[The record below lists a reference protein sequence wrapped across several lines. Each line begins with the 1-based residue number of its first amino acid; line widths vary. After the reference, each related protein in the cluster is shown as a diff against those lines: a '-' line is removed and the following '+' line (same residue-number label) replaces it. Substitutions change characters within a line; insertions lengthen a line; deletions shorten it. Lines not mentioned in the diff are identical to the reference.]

1 MSKPLQ
7 NPLHP
12 KAAKQ
17 LESYLEELIINP
29 TFEYEPQN
37 DEDLGMWM
45 WTHFVFH
52 EPPLEKIERLIP
64 NPDHV
69 NGDDIESI
77 CYRVLVHLFKEKDI
91 IRNKIPDWGEPSQM
105 LGIYDTKDYID
116 NEFITIAK
124 QILLDYLYRVPFEY
138 TVFTPF
144 PQDILPDFNP
154 FVISDR
160 MKLIKVEYDSD
171 GKNFPPLFAEHYEFK
186 GELLSESKK
195 VVDYLA
201 IKIFGSGIN
210 SHRTVFRKALGT
222 LKIFAAAL
230 HAMGVLEYQEYGS
243 SNTDSSDSRRN
254 CFIYPI
260 DEHRKPPFLQEEN
273 TSVQIN
279 ENEDDWNFLNRL
291 RLNKSCLE
299 PNQLELIA
307 IERGKKKN
315 SLEEKHKR
323 FQQKL
328 RSVRKLFLSTSDV
341 EKMMEINRVK
351 NALHWFFD
359 GIADNNA
366 SFSFIKLTIALET
379 LLGEP
384 SAKKDIV
391 QRLAD
396 RCSFLIATD
405 AVERKKIKKDFIS
418 TYDVRSKI
426 IHEGKAQLN
435 KNDIIHYNNME
446 KFVRE
451 ALAREIDSLP
461 DA

>member
-341 EKMMEINRVK
+341 EKMMDWTEAYLVGRAGGVPLIDATGVYVCVFAPGHVGKPDSQVLYSGFGNPAYYLNK
-351 NALHWFFD
+351 GLD
-359 GIADNNA
+359 GYFTRNTADGRTQVLRDPA
-366 SFSFIKLTIALET
+366 RCDGQITIQDLRLALE
-379 LLGEP
+379 
-384 SAKKDIV
+384 AKKA
-391 QRLAD
+391 RL
-396 RCSFLIATD
+396 
-405 AVERKKIKKDFIS
+405 IS
-418 TYDVRSKI
+418 QFQNS
-426 IHEGKAQLN
+426 EQ
-435 KNDIIHYNNME
+435 
-446 KFVRE
+446 
-451 ALAREIDSLP
+451 
-461 DA
+461 